1 MSEATAD
8 SVLLKKKDLRA
19 TLEGVIKEAS
29 HVDLDKL
36 ERDAED
42 EGNRIARDKYMILAG
57 H

>member
-19 TLEGVIKEAS
+19 AQEGVIKEARN
-29 HVDLDKL
+29 VDLDKL
-36 ERDAED
+36 ERDVED
-42 EGNRIARDKYMILAG
+42 EGNRIAREKYKILAG